1 MDRYTSRHL
10 RLRLLQRQAA
20 ERLQRLVVLPLDF
33 GQWDT
38 VPGKYGFGAILPEL
52 LPAMKTRKKSYEL
65 SIEQDGRVYADR
77 GNQLE
82 LRP

>member
-1 MDRYTSRHL
+1 
-10 RLRLLQRQAA
+10 
-20 ERLQRLVVLPLDF
+20 
-33 GQWDT
+33 
-38 VPGKYGFGAILPEL
+38 
-52 LPAMKTRKKSYEL
+52 MKTRKKSYEL

>member
-1 MDRYTSRHL
+1 MLPPSPTPSDRSS
-10 RLRLLQRQAA
+10 
-20 ERLQRLVVLPLDF
+20 
-33 GQWDT
+33 
-38 VPGKYGFGAILPEL
+38 PGKYGFGAILPEL